1 MKIAA
6 YDVREDE
13 KIYFEEIIKQLDL
26 EIVYIDEILSMDT
39 IELAKNCDGV
49 SILGHSQIDSTILNK
64 LKDLNIKYISTRTVG
79 YNHIDLEYANK
90 IGIKVSNSNY
100 PPSGVAEYTVML
112 MLMSSRNYK
121 QAMFRGNVNDYSLA
135 GLRGKEIKDLT
146 VGVIGSGKI
155 GCAVIDILQGFG
167 CKIIVYDKFIKEEIK
182 LKAEYVDLET
192 LYKDSDVITL
202 HTPLLKET
210 YHMINKETINKMK
223 DGVILINCARGE
235 LMDIEAVIEGIE
247 EKKIG
252 ALGLDVIENE
262 EGIYHKDR
270 RTDILINRQMAYIRQ
285 FPNVTMTQHI
295 AFYTDTAVKS
305 MVTCSVK
312 SLVDFINTGKSEL
325 QVTDN

>member
-167 CKIIVYDKFIKEEIK
+167 CKIIVYDKFVKEEIK

-325 QVTDN
+325 EITNN

>member
-325 QVTDN
+325 EITNN

>member
-146 VGVIGSGKI
+146 IGVIGSGKI

-167 CKIIVYDKFIKEEIK
+167 CKIIVYDKFVKEEIK

-325 QVTDN
+325 EITNN